1 MTDIPHLGEW
11 AALCTAFFWTITAMA
26 FESASRK
33 VGSLPVNWI
42 RLGLA
47 FLFLTVFCT
56 IFRGKPLPLDAPP
69 ETWLW
74 LSLSGLIG
82 FTFGDLCLFQ
92 SYVVIGSR
100 IAMLVM
106 ATVPPMTSLL
116 GWAVLGETLSPMN
129 IAGMALTLGGVAIV
143 VLERKGNSDSKKF
156 SHSLK
161 GMALAFGGAFGQAV
175 GLILSKL
182 GLASGYSAFSA
193 TQIRIFVGLAGFSVL
208 FFFLKTWPK
217 VRMALHHSHAMRRL
231 SLGAFFGPFLGVSF
245 SLLAVQN
252 TKTGIAATIMALVPV
267 FIIAPAAL
275 VFKERVTIREVFGA
289 LIAVFGS
296 VLLFI

>member
-1 MTDIPHLGEW
+1 MTNIPHLGEW

-47 FLFLTVFCT
+47 FLFLTVFCA
-56 IFRGKPLPLDAPP
+56 IFRGKPLPLDAPSK
-69 ETWLW
+69 TW

-116 GWAVLGETLSPMN
+116 GWAVLGETLSSMN
-129 IAGMALTLGGVAIV
+129 VAGMALTLGGVAIV

-217 VRMALHHSHAMRRL
+217 VRTALRHSHAMKRL

-245 SLLAVQN
+245 SLLAVQH

-267 FIIAPAAL
+267 MIIAPAA
-275 VFKERVTIREVFGA
+275 VFFREKVTLREVFGA
-289 LIAVFGS
+289 LIAVAGS
-296 VLLFI
+296 VLLFL